1 MSPANEKQLDRG
13 VVANATA
20 LQEQWVP
27 HREGVVIYVSGIIVV
42 PIIACQ
48 TVNNH
53 NSADEYDA
61 I

>member
-1 MSPANEKQLDRG
+1 MPQAMG
-13 VVANATA
+13 T
-20 LQEQWVP
+20 
-27 HREGVVIYVSGIIVV
+27 HGEGVVIYVLGIIVV

-53 NSADEYDA
+53 NYSADEYDA